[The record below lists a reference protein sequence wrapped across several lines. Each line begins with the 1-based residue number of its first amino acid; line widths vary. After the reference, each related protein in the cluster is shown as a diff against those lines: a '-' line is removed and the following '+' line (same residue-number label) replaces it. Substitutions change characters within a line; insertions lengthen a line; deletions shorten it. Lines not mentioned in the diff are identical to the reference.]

1 MTPEIGGIIKSTHGL
16 CERFG
21 KESYDKDWTTEKEV
35 RLKVGI
41 QQLEIFTNG
50 YEIHDGMIM
59 KTAYFPK
66 IAVPVSDNV
75 FDVVKIGFALKFE
88 DRKRFLEEIKNILS
102 DSVIEVI

>member
-1 MTPEIGGIIKSTHGL
+1 M
-16 CERFG
+16 
-21 KESYDKDWTTEKEV
+21 
-35 RLKVGI
+35 GI